1 MIWSAYLSRV
11 PARFATIPFLSFVSP
26 SDRSGTAA
34 AVPATRAS
42 GFVPSVQGLRGVSAM
57 AVVGAHLDAMALH
70 GGFAP
75 YSGTILEAALQTLG
89 HGVDLFFIISGF
101 VIPGSLFRHRDVRR
115 FFLDRLLRIMP
126 LFLTLQVL
134 ICVIGRFIGYKWLKG
149 IGPSA
154 FAKLFLANATFIAF
168 PLDMPLLQQNS
179 WSLTYEWGF
188 YIFVAAAWYLLVQR
202 QLRRLGTWLFAAAAL
217 AIGVTHPVCIYF
229 LIGLAFARVQPSL
242 AVPPLAEAVLLPV
255 CLISFLYTAEFV
267 SRYVAA
273 LPACVLF
280 AFVLDRRSLTSRFL
294 ESRPLLYLGEI
305 SYSLYL
311 VHPLAIFPVRAAAVH
326 ATATGHSKLLAFT
339 AYLIIALPLVL
350 VASIASH
357 RWLEVGWR
365 SLIMRLVRGPG
376 HRQATP
382 PSQNNSAQLAGST
395 AGGTSAPG

>member
-1 MIWSAYLSRV
+1 M
-11 PARFATIPFLSFVSP
+11 SFVSR
-26 SDRSGTAA
+26 SDRSSTAETA
-34 AVPATRAS
+34 RKTGAP

-75 YSGTILEAALQTLG
+75 YSGTILAEALQTLG

-134 ICVIGRFIGYKWLKG
+134 ICVIGWFIGYKWLKG
-149 IGPSA
+149 IGPAA
-154 FAKLFLANATFIAF
+154 FTKLFLANATFVAF

-188 YIFVAAAWYLLVQR
+188 YIFVATGWYLIVQR
-202 QLRRLGTWLFAAAAL
+202 QLHLLGTWLCAAAAL
-217 AIGVTHPVCIYF
+217 AVGVMHPVCIYF

-242 AVPPLAEAVLLPV
+242 AVSPLAEAVLVPF
-255 CLISFLYTAEFV
+255 CLICFLYTAEFV

-273 LPACVLF
+273 LPASVLF
-280 AFVLDRRSLTSRFL
+280 ALVLNPRSLTARFL
-294 ESRPLLYLGEI
+294 TNQPLLYLGEI

-311 VHPLAIFPVRAAAVH
+311 VHPLAIFAVRAAAVH
-326 ATATGHSKLLAFT
+326 ATAAFHSKLLAFT
-339 AYLIIALPLVL
+339 AYLIIALPLVIA
-350 VASIASH
+350 ASIASH

-365 SLIMRLVRGPG
+365 SQIMRLASGRRR
-376 HRQATP
+376 HQAMP
-382 PSQNNSAQLAGST
+382 PSEKNSTQLAGST